1 VGLGS
6 GSVYVWFGCFT
17 GSIQMSDRKDFCD
30 WFHAVYKQ
38 NPENNMFLS
47 KAAWAAWQASRENTL
62 AQVAQLAQEKPKEK

>member
-1 VGLGS
+1 
-6 GSVYVWFGCFT
+6 
-17 GSIQMSDRKDFCD
+17 MSDRKDFCD